1 MENKDLI
8 FVIELKWT
16 CLKWKL
22 CKLFYLVCWKKY
34 SSLTGIIILRI
45 CASFFAPS
53 WHDTNSCCYFL
64 NFLDS
69 GLTWRPTLAS
79 CFPEILME
87 TTLASVTT
95 NRKIFLP
102 WVLNSKAVTGL
113 EVSWTILD
121 LLCLLEIKNGYQVC
135 HIFLNIRTILKGA
148 WTLGSCD

>member
-1 MENKDLI
+1 MKTLQIVLFSMLEEMFKFNRHQYPQD
-8 FVIELKWT
+8 FV
-16 CLKWKL
+16 
-22 CKLFYLVCWKKY
+22 LV
-34 SSLTGIIILRI
+34 
-45 CASFFAPS
+45 
-53 WHDTNSCCYFL
+53 FL
-64 NFLDS
+64 PHHGMTQTAFLDFLDS

-121 LLCLLEIKNGYQVC
+121 LLCLLKIKNGYQVLVC